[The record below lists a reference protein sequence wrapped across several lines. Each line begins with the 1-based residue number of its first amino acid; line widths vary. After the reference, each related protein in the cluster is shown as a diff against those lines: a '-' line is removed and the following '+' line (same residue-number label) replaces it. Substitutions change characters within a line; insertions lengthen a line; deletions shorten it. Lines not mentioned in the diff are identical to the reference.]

1 MFMPAKP
8 PHRNPGI
15 SLGPRIANRGR
26 SAGRPAGCPRLGDRC
41 LAGGLAVLRLLA
53 VLLPTMLA
61 GGPALAIDPPLPA
74 LEAEPQPALEAEA
87 AKLRVAEIRVAL
99 DDNYPPYSFRNAD
112 GTHVGIVK
120 DLWALWSQKTGVA
133 VRMMPSD
140 WNLARQAI
148 DTGAADVIETIFRND
163 ARDVLYDFS
172 APYAR
177 VDVPI
182 WFSSDLGG
190 IVGVESLR
198 AFTVGVKDGDFCP
211 EWLTDQGITAF
222 QRYSGFE
229 RMVEAAARQE
239 MRVFC
244 MDDPAAT
251 YYMTKHGVQGRFRF
265 TDPLYTGELRWAVR
279 KGNVALHRLISD
291 GFARIAP
298 EERKAIEQ
306 RWTGHRLG
314 GVGPGLIDLLLKL
327 LAGVAVLG
335 IGALVWVLLLR
346 RQVESKTESL
356 RTAVAALTASEE
368 RVRTIFDSVTDAIFI
383 LDLDSGAIIE
393 INRRMAEMYRIGD
406 TPLPAIRVG
415 MLSSGQPP
423 YTRDEAAV
431 WIAKAAEG
439 EPQLFEWHARRLDG
453 TLFWVEVSMR
463 RATLDGNDRRL
474 LVVARDITERKAA
487 QERMEYL
494 ARHDALTLLP
504 NRLLL
509 QDRTEQA
516 LARAER
522 NGRLVAL
529 VACGLDRFKTVN
541 DSLGHAVGDALL
553 RAAAERLKA
562 AVRDTD
568 TVSRSGGDEF
578 ILLLSGLP
586 DADAAV
592 ETVAS
597 LHETMAAP
605 FQIAGHELTVTLS
618 SGVALAPADG
628 KDFATLLKN
637 AGTALHHAKA
647 AGRDT
652 HRFFAEAMN
661 AEAVA
666 HLSTR
671 SGLRR
676 ALERGEFLV
685 HYQPQV
691 SLETG
696 AVVGA
701 EALVRWNHP
710 GEGMIPPGAF
720 IPIAEDSGLIVPIGA
735 WVLAEACRQ
744 AAAWQAR
751 GLPLSVAVNLSAL
764 QLQRADLVR
773 TVTGALADSG
783 LDPLL
788 LELELTE
795 SMLIQNTELVMDNLR
810 RIKAMGVQVSIDDFG
825 TGYSNLSYIGRLAV
839 DKLKIDRSF
848 VADLTGSHDSAR
860 ITTAV
865 IQMAHG
871 LNLNVVAEGVEDAE
885 TLEALRRMG
894 CDVAQGYFLGRPG
907 PAEAVERAARQA
919 SPFKVG
925 A

>member
-1 MFMPAKP
+1 M
-8 PHRNPGI
+8 N
-15 SLGPRIANRGR
+15 LDPRTARHGR
-26 SAGRPAGCPRLGDRC
+26 SAGRPFWSRYLGGR
-41 LAGGLAVLRLLA
+41 R
-53 VLLPTMLA
+53 LA
-61 GGPALAIDPPLPA
+61 GGPVAFRLLAALLLPMLAVGPVLAIGSPRPA
-74 LEAEPQPALEAEA
+74 QPASDAGPQPAEL
-87 AKLRVAEIRVAL
+87 RVAL

-140 WNLARQAI
+140 WNLARQAM
-148 DTGAADVIETIFRND
+148 DTGAANVIETIFRNE
-163 ARDVLYDFS
+163 ARDALYDFS
-172 APYAR
+172 TPYAR

-182 WFSSDLGG
+182 WFSSDLSG
-190 IVGVESLR
+190 ITGVESLR
-198 AFTVGVKDGDFCP
+198 AFTVGVKDGDFCI

-229 RMVEAAARQE
+229 VMVDAAARQE
-239 MRVFC
+239 TRVFC
-244 MDDPAAT
+244 MDDPSAN
-251 YYMTKHGVQGRFRF
+251 YYMTKRGVQGRFRY
-265 TDPLYTGELRWAVR
+265 TDPLYTGELHWAVR
-279 KGNVALHRLISD
+279 KGDAALHRLISD
-291 GFARIAP
+291 GFARITP

-306 RWTGHRLG
+306 RWVGRSLG
-314 GVGPGLIDLLLKL
+314 GVSPGLIDLLLKL
-327 LAGVAVLG
+327 LAGLVVLG

-356 RTAVAALTASEE
+356 RTAVDALTASEE
-368 RVRTIFDSVTDAIFI
+368 RVRTIFDNVNDAIVI
-383 LDLDSGAIIE
+383 HDLDSGAILE
-393 INRRMAEMYRIGD
+393 VNRRMREMYRVGD
-406 TPLPAIRVG
+406 VPLSDIDVD
-415 MLSSGQPP
+415 MLSSGDPP
-423 YTRDEAAV
+423 YTAEVAAG
-431 WIAKAAEG
+431 WRSKAAGG
-439 EPQLFEWHARRLDG
+439 EPQLIEWHARRLDG
-453 TLFWVEVSMR
+453 SLFWTEVSMR
-463 RATLDGNDRRL
+463 RAVIDGNDRRV
-474 LVVARDITERKAA
+474 LVLIRDITERKAA
-487 QERMEYL
+487 QERVEYL
-494 ARHDALTLLP
+494 ARHDVLTLLP

-553 RAAAERLKA
+553 RATAGRLKA

-586 DADAAV
+586 DVDAVV

-597 LHETMAAP
+597 LHERIAAP

-637 AGTALHHAKA
+637 ADTALHHAKA

-652 HRFFAEAMN
+652 HRFYAEAMN
-661 AEAVA
+661 VEAVA

-676 ALERGEFLV
+676 ALERGEFLI

-696 AVVGA
+696 AVIGA
-701 EALVRWNHP
+701 EALLRWNHP
-710 GEGMIPPGAF
+710 DKGMIPPGAF

-744 AAAWQAR
+744 AAEWHAR
-751 GLPLSVAVNLSAL
+751 GLSLSVAVNLSAL
-764 QLQRADLVR
+764 QLQRSDLVR

-795 SMLIQNTELVMDNLR
+795 SMLIRNTDLVMDNLR

-848 VADLTGSHDSAR
+848 VADLTSNHDSAK
-860 ITTAV
+860 ITAAV

-871 LNLNVVAEGVEDAE
+871 LNLTAVAEGVEDAE
-885 TLEALRRMG
+885 TLEALRQLN

-907 PAEAVERAARQA
+907 PADAVERAARQVN
-919 SPFKVG
+919 PFKVG
-925 A
+925 V

>member
-15 SLGPRIANRGR
+15 SLGPRIANHGR